1 MAQAKN
7 TTVIVRNVVLLDST
21 ERTMVG
27 TYHAIGVAYNSGK
40 ASGEWDSLRSCIA
53 AIRTE
58 QGMVIA
64 LARLQRGVA
73 IADTFKT
80 AADAQAAF
88 DSSKFGTSLS
98 SFLAKACGKA
108 DPNASKAK
116 AKAKAT
122 KVSAK
127 DKATVTALASAVANP
142 ALRKAILALVK

>member
-116 AKAKAT
+116 AKAT

-127 DKATVTALASAVANP
+127 DKSIVAAMAT
-142 ALRKAILALVK
+142 AITPKI